1 MEDYGGDILRLL
13 HEVMDVH
20 VELVRRGVVR
30 VLDVTTDPIVVANVD
45 PHSARETTVHL
56 DTTVFGIEPG
66 ASYDVEDL
74 VTGQV
79 WTWADH
85 NFVRLDAFAE
95 PVHILHVKENR

>member
-1 MEDYGGDILRLL
+1 MF
-13 HEVMDVH
+13 
-20 VELVRRGVVR
+20 GV
-30 VLDVTTDPIVVANVD
+30 
-45 PHSARETTVHL
+45 
-56 DTTVFGIEPG
+56 EPG

-85 NFVRLDAFAE
+85 NFVRLDAFSE